1 MDTDRDGY
9 VDSQEMEEGLAS
21 LFSSGQTR
29 AKVAIRVAP
38 DILFAKM
45 DADQN
50 GSLYMDD
57 VQMFV

>member
-9 VDSQEMEEGLAS
+9 VDQQEMEEGLSS
-21 LFSSGQTR
+21 LFASGQAR

-45 DADQN
+45 DAD
-50 GSLYMDD
+50 
-57 VQMFV
+57 